1 MKRKGTLIFSLLLLL
16 LVGLFSLEATE
27 LRPVKAMIYP
37 LDSPIYEDMDALYSL
52 CGLARPSTNRP
63 WSDSQARLILSKVD
77 KAELSGVAAGLYEA
91 ILSELDKGL
100 RWKIGDDFQL
110 DTGIVFGLEM
120 YAHSNTADFTTED
133 DWERSYQERKSL
145 MRLHFDFTSG
155 DFLYTTSDIHYKW
168 SRADYNDIYG
178 NYLADHR
185 VSDDGYVAS
194 YKMEDSS
201 YYVKKSHAFSQGFFT
216 SFFTNTM
223 NFSFIWPKQAVFSLG
238 GERWNLTISRDRLSM
253 GNARFGNL
261 LVDGHDFSDFARLTL
276 FGDIFKYD
284 WVLMYLNTLVS
295 DNEQHATTE
304 GRIFMI
310 HTLQFR
316 ILDRVSLTV
325 SENVMYRYENFDLLY
340 LNPSFIYHN
349 LNNRSMFNALAYLE
363 LNASILPG
371 LEVYGQYAMDQA
383 RAPHEGESQ
392 SDSSGFVAGLRYT
405 NALGNGVLSSGAEFA
420 FTTPLLYRRDIVDFV
435 RVNRYWS
442 HSNDSFGGGHV
453 PFFDYIGFPYG
464 GDCMLLQLSCDYRSL
479 DDWSASVFA
488 RGMDRGYMNMYR
500 SHNTGGKNTE
510 DANYPG
516 KTPSGDVI
524 KRHLVCGL
532 LFDADLGALFSWP
545 GVSFEGELDW
555 VNRWDYEKS
564 TRQYSDYETDVQ
576 FTFGVTVSI

>member
-1 MKRKGTLIFSLLLLL
+1 MRRLLPVFILMLAL
-16 LVGLFSLEATE
+16 CLTAVSASGSE
-27 LRPVKAMIYP
+27 PVKAMIYP
-37 LDSPIYEDMDALYSL
+37 LQSPLYEDMDALYSL
-52 CGLARPSTNRP
+52 CGMARPSTNRP
-63 WSDSQARLILSKVD
+63 WSTAEAVMILERAD
-77 KAELSGVAAGLYEA
+77 KASLDGVALKLYEK
-91 ILSELDKGL
+91 IEDLLSEGL
-100 RWKIGDDFQL
+100 RWSFGEDFQM
-110 DTGIVFGLEM
+110 DAGIEFALEM
-120 YAHSNTADFTTED
+120 YAHSNTDDFTTEE
-133 DWERSYQERKSL
+133 DWERSYSDRKSL
-145 MRLHFDFTSG
+145 MRVHFEFASGTWFYTS
-155 DFLYTTSDIHYKW
+155 SDLHYKW

-178 NYLADHR
+178 NYIADGL

-201 YYVKKSHAFSQGFFT
+201 YYVKKSHAFSQKFFT

-238 GERWNLTISRDRLSM
+238 GDRWNLTISRDRLSM

-316 ILDRVSLTV
+316 ILNRISLTV

-340 LNPSFIYHN
+340 LNPAFIYHN
-349 LNNRSMFNALAYLE
+349 LNNRSMFNALAYVD
-363 LNASILPG
+363 LNVAVLPG
-371 LEVYGQYAMDQA
+371 LEVYGQYALDQA

-464 GDCMLLQLSCDYRSL
+464 GDCMLLEICSSYRSL

-488 RGMDRGYMNMYR
+488 RAMDRGYMNMYR
-500 SHNTGGKNTE
+500 SHSTSGKNTD
-510 DANYPG
+510 DANYAG
-516 KTPSGDVI
+516 KTPSGDTVS
-524 KRHLVCGL
+524 RSLVCGL
-532 LFDADLGALFSWP
+532 EFGADLERLFSWP

-555 VNRWDYEKS
+555 VNRWTYEKGS
-564 TRQYSDYETDVQ
+564 RRYSDYETDVQ